1 MSTDQKDAPTANSVT
16 KSPSDRQFVSEL
28 RDQQAVD
35 QVFLASDKQLRTNRQ
50 GSTYLQLDLADRT
63 GTISTRMWNVTEE
76 VARQFDNGD
85 FVRVVG
91 KTQIFQ
97 GAMQMIATR
106 VSKANP
112 REVDDADFVIV
123 SGQQMDQ
130 MAVRLGEILRMIEN
144 VHLRNLA
151 ECYLADEEFM
161 RKFTESPAGVK
172 NHHAYRGGL
181 LEHVVNLMEIVLLIA
196 GRYPNIDRD
205 QLLLG
210 AFLHDSGKIRELST
224 EQGLTY
230 TDEGQLIGHIVL
242 GLQMLEAK
250 RSEAEQMGGEK
261 IPDELFLRIRHLIV
275 SHHGTNEFGSPTVP
289 MTVEAIALHHLDNLD
304 AKIHH
309 FEQLLRDDANSESQW
324 TQYHHNIGRKLY
336 KGSSSS

>member
-1 MSTDQKDAPTANSVT
+1 MSTDQKEAPTSTSESATASER
-16 KSPSDRQFVSEL
+16 PFVSDL
-28 RDQQAVD
+28 TDQQAVD
-35 QVFLASDKQLRTNRQ
+35 QIFLASDKQLRTNRQ
-50 GSTYLQLDLADRT
+50 GSTYLQIDLSDRT
-63 GTISTRMWNVTEE
+63 GTIGTRMWNVTEE

-85 FVRVVG
+85 FVRVIG
-91 KTQIFQ
+91 KTQMFQ

-106 VSKANP
+106 ISKANP
-112 REVDDADFVIV
+112 HEVDEADFVVV

-130 MAVRLGEILRMIEN
+130 MAVRLGEMLRAISN
-144 VHLRNLA
+144 PHLRNLA

-161 RKFTESPAGVK
+161 RKFTDSPAGVK

-181 LEHVVNLMEIVLLIA
+181 LEHVLNLMEIVLLIS
-196 GRYPNIDRD
+196 GRYPNIDQD

-224 EQGLTY
+224 EHGLTY

-242 GLQMLEAK
+242 GLSMLEAK
-250 RSEAEQMGGEK
+250 RAEAEEMTGEK
-261 IPDELFLRIRHLIV
+261 IPDELFLRVRHLIV

-309 FEQLLRDDANSESQW
+309 FEQLLRDDANSESAW
-324 TQYHHNIGRKLY
+324 TQYHHNIGRKLF
-336 KGSSSS
+336 KGSTPS

>member
-1 MSTDQKDAPTANSVT
+1 MSTDQKEAATAGST
-16 KSPSDRQFVSEL
+16 TASGAARPFVSEL
-28 RDQQAVD
+28 ADQQAVD
-35 QVFLASDKQLRTNRQ
+35 QIFLASDKQLRTNRQ
-50 GSTYLQLDLADRT
+50 GSTYLQIDLSDRT
-63 GTISTRMWNVTEE
+63 GTIGTRMWNVTED

-85 FVRVVG
+85 FVRAVG

-106 VSKANP
+106 ISKANP
-112 REVDDADFVIV
+112 SDVDEADFVIV

-130 MAVRLGEILRMIEN
+130 MAVRLGEMLRSIGN
-144 VHLRNLA
+144 PHLRTLA

-161 RKFTESPAGVK
+161 HKFTDSPAGVK

-181 LEHVVNLMEIVLLIA
+181 LEHVVNLMEIILLIA
-196 GRYPNIDRD
+196 DRYPSVDRD
-205 QLLLG
+205 QLLMG
-210 AFLHDSGKIRELST
+210 AFLHDSGKIIELST
-224 EQGLTY
+224 EHGLSY

-242 GLQMLEAK
+242 GLSMLEAK
-250 RSEAEQMGGEK
+250 RAEAEQMSGEK

-309 FEQLLRDDANSESQW
+309 FEQLLRDDANSESAW

-336 KGSSSS
+336 KGNSPS